1 MVVNKYIVSSYDVCL
16 SQCSQ
21 EGRRRNP
28 ANWTY
33 DSVPLPQYM
42 HRGYTFHEMLD
53 EFGLIN
59 MNGRCYD
66 PVVGRFLSPDIVV
79 QNPNNTQCYNRY
91 SYAVNNPLKYTD
103 PSGWSYGTLDQ
114 MHDNEQHAAWLN
126 MCEFNRRMQ
135 YESNISSV
143 KIIGQASLKFFGS
156 EAEGAQHFS
165 ITEIVELL
173 KMIKTPGLFGYP
185 GRGDPPASLSNN
197 TSQTTPSYGVHI
209 VASVMKNVT
218 GTPAPSSQGN
228 CILEVN
234 QSSLSITSMEINN
247 SVMAPTISTK
257 LTSNYIPG
265 NMLSIETYTEAVVSG
280 NQSVMINLDRN
291 KQYESITLKNSTG
304 TYTIGNDFFTVGND
318 IVSIGANKKNFIF
331 NVSIPYGESSIGGAT
346 LYFNKSRTYEFIS
359 YGLMVARI
367 VYPPLRLAPIY

>member
-1 MVVNKYIVSSYDVCL
+1 
-16 SQCSQ
+16 
-21 EGRRRNP
+21 
-28 ANWTY
+28 
-33 DSVPLPQYM
+33 
-42 HRGYTFHEMLD
+42 MLD

-66 PVVGRFLSPDIVV
+66 PVVGRFLSPDILV

-91 SYAVNNPLKYTD
+91 SYAINNPLKYSD

-114 MHDNEQHAAWLN
+114 MHDNAQHATFLEMEMHN
-126 MCEFNRRMQ
+126 CSLRQQMNLMSVRGIRNLIGGNRLQMGGNVDG
-135 YESNISSV
+135 ENWGTIGDIV
-143 KIIGQASLKFFGS
+143 KILR
-156 EAEGAQHFS
+156 
-165 ITEIVELL
+165 ITGLS
-173 KMIKTPGLFGYP
+173 GLFGNP
-185 GRGDPPASLSNN
+185 GGGDPPASLSKN
-197 TSQTTPSYGVHI
+197 TSQTTPSYGVDI

-218 GTPAPSSQGN
+218 GTPASSSQGN
-228 CILEVN
+228 CMLEVN
-234 QSSLSITSMEINN
+234 QSSLSNTSMEINN
-247 SVMAPTISTK
+247 SAMAPTISTK

-280 NQSVMINLDRN
+280 NQSVRINLDRN

-318 IVSIGANKKNFIF
+318 IVSIGANKKNFIL

-346 LYFNKSRTYEFIS
+346 LYFNKYRTYEFIS

-367 VYPPLRLAPIY
+367 VYPPLRWSGPLLTGISIIEKYEK